1 MTNQTNRIMTY
12 DPKKVTMSFGSH
24 IVTGF
29 ADDSFITIEP
39 HGDGITMQYGCDGE
53 IARSATPD
61 DTYSVKL
68 TLLQTSESNSFL
80 QEAYNRD
87 RHTCDGML
95 PLLIKDLRGGVV
107 FSAEYAWVLNS
118 TSRTFGKEAN
128 NTEWEF
134 NTGSV
139 TPAE

>member
-1 MTNQTNRIMTY
+1 M
-12 DPKKVTMSFGSH
+12 
-24 IVTGF
+24 
-29 ADDSFITIEP
+29 
-39 HGDGITMQYGCDGE
+39 
-53 IARSATPD
+53 
-61 DTYSVKL
+61 KL

-128 NTEWEF
+128 NKEWEF

>member
-87 RHTCDGML
+87 RG
-95 PLLIKDLRGGVV
+95 
-107 FSAEYAWVLNS
+107 E
-118 TSRTFGKEAN
+118 
-128 NTEWEF
+128 
-134 NTGSV
+134 
-139 TPAE
+139 

>member
-80 QEAYNRD
+80 
-87 RHTCDGML
+87 
-95 PLLIKDLRGGVV
+95 P
-107 FSAEYAWVLNS
+107 S
-118 TSRTFGKEAN
+118 
-128 NTEWEF
+128 
-134 NTGSV
+134 GSLQ
-139 TPAE
+139 